1 MNRANLAL
9 ACVLSSLAVAGCK
22 VGPDYE
28 KATPAPIPLSTP
40 QQQQF
45 AAGAQL
51 PAQWWSFFDDPQL
64 DHLVDT
70 ALKHNHDIR
79 QAQANLLAARALF
92 DDRHLDQYPGVT
104 ARTGFS
110 QSLEQQQLADGSE
123 PQRMFSRSYRAGF
136 DVQWEIDLFG
146 RLQRLTAAAEARSEA
161 ARADLEQMRL
171 SIAAEVA
178 RAYYQQQGLRRSLEV
193 AQAQV
198 QAWRET
204 LKLTS
209 AQVRAGSGQYED
221 EQSAHANLLLS
232 EAAVPPL
239 QASIQE
245 AGYRLDVLTGRA
257 PSLAQE
263 PAQARFLPPLAR
275 QLPLGDVNALINN
288 RPDVAS
294 AERQLAAS
302 SEDVGVATAELYPRL
317 DLGGFIGFFALRSGD
332 LGSAARAYE
341 LAPTVTWPAFRLGNA
356 KARLRAAEAQSQ
368 GAQARYE
375 QSLLLA
381 REEVENAVTRLARNQ
396 TRLGALMQSAAHGA
410 DAIDIASKRYRRG
423 AGTYMAVLE
432 NQRAFFLIKRE
443 VAEAETA
450 SYLNAIALYK
460 ALGWGSGGVQ

>member
-1 MNRANLAL
+1 MNGHSLSLIAVLLGLAL
-9 ACVLSSLAVAGCK
+9 AGCK
-22 VGPDYE
+22 VGPDYQ
-28 KATPAPIPLSTP
+28 KATPAPLALSTP

-45 AAGAQL
+45 TQLGQL

-64 DHLVDT
+64 NRLVDT
-70 ALKHNHDIR
+70 ALEHNHDIR

-92 DDRHLDQYPGVT
+92 DDRRLDQYPGVT

-110 QSLEQQQLADGSE
+110 QSLEQQQLADGSD

-146 RLQRLTAAAEARSEA
+146 RLQRLTAAAQARTEA
-161 ARADLEQMRL
+161 AQADLEQMRL

-178 RAYYQQQGLRRSLEV
+178 RAYYQQQGGRRSLEV
-193 AQAQV
+193 AQAEV
-198 QAWRET
+198 EAWRET
-204 LKLTS
+204 LKLTR

-221 EQSAHANLLLS
+221 EQNAQANLLLS

-239 QASIQE
+239 QAAVEE

-257 PSLAQE
+257 PSLAGTSA
-263 PAQARFLPPLAR
+263 PARFLPPLAR

-294 AERQLAAS
+294 AERLLAAS

-356 KARLRAAEAQSQ
+356 KARVRAAKAQNQ

-410 DAIDIASKRYRRG
+410 DAVDIASKRYRRG
-423 AGTYMAVLE
+423 AGSYLAVLE
-432 NQRAFFLIKRE
+432 NQRALFLIKRE
-443 VAEAETA
+443 VAQAETA
-450 SYLNAIALYK
+450 SFLNAIALYK
-460 ALGWGSGGVQ
+460 ALGWGSS